1 MRRLALTVT
10 LACTLCG
17 VAAAEMLATDDTNPN
32 FNRFLASQNLPV
44 CQPGTYFSFLSSNA
58 PEYAAPRATSAEFS
72 LGIFESHISEGWRV
86 LRKVTEPGSLTFYV
100 EALGGTHEVH
110 KETYVD
116 GYTLQQKCQVK
127 PAAK

>member
-1 MRRLALTVT
+1 MRRFALTVT

-17 VAAAEMLATDDTNPN
+17 AAAAEMLATDDTNPN

-72 LGIFESHISEGWRV
+72 LGIFEDYVSEGRQV
-86 LRKVTEPGSLTFYV
+86 LQKVAGPESLTLYV
-100 EALGGTHEVH
+100 QSVDGTHEVH
-110 KETYVD
+110 KETYID